1 MLSLCLTAALVLNA
15 PAKAPKDEPLDAL
28 DFDQG
33 TLLTEESGSYGSE
46 LGGWSAWRLA
56 DGDPGV
62 GWCSPR
68 DTLTGSF
75 TWQFDGTWK
84 LDTLVLDNTSNE
96 EGGYPGISAKT
107 VELWLKAPGKDFEKV
122 ATVTVPQAKKAL
134 FPLKG
139 RLATGA
145 RVVVTGNYGHAEY
158 TELAEVDLLGTRM
171 TPSPQRSLS
180 GLYDSSYGPMRFE
193 QQGSDVFG
201 CYDWGNGTFFFGSIT
216 GRIARL
222 SWEEEP
228 DESAPGSRGTV
239 TLAIKDDGS
248 FWGIYFTES
257 GELGGKW
264 EGTMGETS
272 PKCVPRKKG
281 HVERALVSKGRVV
294 LYGIRFAS
302 NSDVPLP
309 ESVPVMEEL
318 AAALKANTT
327 MKVLLEGHT
336 DSTNTAAYNLDL
348 SARRAKAVVTFLVK
362 QGIDAKRLSSKGFG
376 KDVPVASN
384 ATAQG
389 RALNR
394 RVEVSVVK

>member
-1 MLSLCLTAALVLNA
+1 MW
-15 PAKAPKDEPLDAL
+15 
-28 DFDQG
+28 
-33 TLLTEESGSYGSE
+33 LTE
-46 LGGWSAWRLA
+46 L
-56 DGDPGV
+56 
-62 GWCSPR
+62 
-68 DTLTGSF
+68 
-75 TWQFDGTWK
+75 
-84 LDTLVLDNTSNE
+84 
-96 EGGYPGISAKT
+96 
-107 VELWLKAPGKDFEKV
+107 
-122 ATVTVPQAKKAL
+122 
-134 FPLKG
+134 
-139 RLATGA
+139 
-145 RVVVTGNYGHAEY
+145 
-158 TELAEVDLLGTRM
+158 
-171 TPSPQRSLS
+171 
-180 GLYDSSYGPMRFE
+180 DSSSW
-193 QQGSDVFG
+193 SD
-201 CYDWGNGTFFFGSIT
+201 
-216 GRIARL
+216 
-222 SWEEEP
+222 
-228 DESAPGSRGTV
+228 
-239 TLAIKDDGS
+239 
-248 FWGIYFTES
+248 TES

-264 EGTMGETS
+264 EGTKGETS

>member
-1 MLSLCLTAALVLNA
+1 MLCVHLATALVLSA
-15 PAKAPKDEPLDAL
+15 PPPKPEPVDAL

-33 TLLTEESGSYGSE
+33 TLLIEDSGSYGSG

-68 DTLTGSF
+68 DTVTGRF

-96 EGGYPGISAKT
+96 EGGYPGISAKG

-122 ATVTVPQAKKAL
+122 AVVVVPQSKKVS

-139 RLATGA
+139 KLATAA
-145 RVVVTGNYGHAEY
+145 RLVVTGNYGNAEY
-158 TELAEVDLLGTRM
+158 TELAEVDLLGTRV
-171 TPSPQRSLS
+171 TPASTRTLS
-180 GLYDSSYGPMRFE
+180 GLYSSNWGPMRFVQE
-193 QQGSDVFG
+193 GSNVYG
-201 CYDWGNGTFFFGSIT
+201 CYDWNGVTYFFGSVS
-216 GRIARL
+216 GPIARL
-222 SWEEEP
+222 SWVDEP
-228 DESAPGSRGTV
+228 EGGGEPSTGST
-239 TLAIKDDGS
+239 TFSLKDDGS
-248 FWGIYFTES
+248 FWGIYFNS
-257 GELGGKW
+257 NGGEPVGLW
-264 EGTMGETS
+264 EGSKGTEA
-272 PKCVPRKKG
+272 PKCTPRKSG
-281 HVERALVSKGRVV
+281 AVERALVKEGRVV
-294 LYGIRFAS
+294 LFGIRFAS

-309 ESVPVMEEL
+309 ESVPVMDEL
-318 AAALKANTT
+318 SATLKANPA

-348 SARRAKAVVTFLVK
+348 SARRAKAVLSYLVK
-362 QGIDAKRLSSKGFG
+362 QGLDAGRLSSKGFG
-376 KDVPVASN
+376 LDKPIASN

-389 RALNR
+389 RSLNR

>member
-96 EGGYPGISAKT
+96 EG
-107 VELWLKAPGKDFEKV
+107 
-122 ATVTVPQAKKAL
+122 
-134 FPLKG
+134 
-139 RLATGA
+139 
-145 RVVVTGNYGHAEY
+145 
-158 TELAEVDLLGTRM
+158 
-171 TPSPQRSLS
+171 
-180 GLYDSSYGPMRFE
+180 
-193 QQGSDVFG
+193 SDVFG

-228 DESAPGSRGTV
+228 HESAPGSRGTV

-264 EGTMGETS
+264 EGTKGETS
-272 PKCVPRKKG
+272 PTCVPRKKG

>member
-1 MLSLCLTAALVLNA
+1 
-15 PAKAPKDEPLDAL
+15 
-28 DFDQG
+28 
-33 TLLTEESGSYGSE
+33 
-46 LGGWSAWRLA
+46 
-56 DGDPGV
+56 
-62 GWCSPR
+62 
-68 DTLTGSF
+68 
-75 TWQFDGTWK
+75 
-84 LDTLVLDNTSNE
+84 
-96 EGGYPGISAKT
+96 
-107 VELWLKAPGKDFEKV
+107 
-122 ATVTVPQAKKAL
+122 
-134 FPLKG
+134 
-139 RLATGA
+139 
-145 RVVVTGNYGHAEY
+145 
-158 TELAEVDLLGTRM
+158 
-171 TPSPQRSLS
+171 
-180 GLYDSSYGPMRFE
+180 
-193 QQGSDVFG
+193 
-201 CYDWGNGTFFFGSIT
+201 
-216 GRIARL
+216 
-222 SWEEEP
+222 
-228 DESAPGSRGTV
+228 
-239 TLAIKDDGS
+239 
-248 FWGIYFTES
+248 
-257 GELGGKW
+257 
-264 EGTMGETS
+264 
-272 PKCVPRKKG
+272 VPRKKG